1 MSGFPA
7 RTKRTEDSSVASSRY
22 TAYIATRVSITA
34 SWGNWS

>member
-22 TAYIATRVSITA
+22 TAYMATKVSITG
-34 SWGNWS
+34 SEGN